1 MGVTIIAQLLREAVL
16 RDVVFRIR
24 TMAVAVSMTLFCAV
38 TLFAQ
43 DGGERVCKVSG
54 IMGSVKVF
62 SAKDKSADVDNVST
76 WADARLNMTL
86 RELDRVATLA
96 ESEVRLETPDGSA
109 VRLKENTVLEL
120 AALKVGGG
128 STNTK
133 LKLID
138 GKLVTN
144 VKKITDGKSTFQ
156 FETPTTLA
164 AVRGTSV
171 EVESRKNHGTTVK
184 TFDGTIEAGAAK
196 SKNRAEVGHYRMVEV
211 PTDGY
216 AENVR
221 QVPSV
226 YKPKTTK
233 LLSEEETAD
242 LTGFTRI
249 ILTYAELEEIKAQ
262 FEKDG
267 IPCGIGSGES
277 DDEMTAR
284 KVSSDAARTELA
296 KGIDT
301 RVERLSESYA
311 QNIDG
316 QAKTIWEEGVRQFTD
331 VSVRGTSV
339 HTTITQYSVKI
350 GRYKVYSLMVMDPR
364 RFKDTFIAATA
375 RQEEFEL
382 RVKKDELMSKMD
394 AAIKAY
400 DTKYH
405 DR

>member
-1 MGVTIIAQLLREAVL
+1 MAIL
-16 RDVVFRIR
+16 RDVTFWASVRLA
-24 TMAVAVSMTLFCAV
+24 AVAGCMVLCFAAASP
-38 TLFAQ
+38 FAQ
-43 DGGERVCKVSG
+43 GGGRVCSVKG
-54 IMGSVKVF
+54 IMGSVKVL
-62 SAKDKSADVDNVST
+62 SAKDKNADADDAST
-76 WADARLNMTL
+76 WADARLNMAL
-86 RELDRVATLA
+86 YENDRVATLA

-120 AALKVGGG
+120 AALTVKGGV
-128 STNTK
+128 TNTK

-171 EVESRKNHGTTVK
+171 EVESRKNRGTTIK

-196 SKNRAEVGHYRMVEV
+196 SKNRAEVGNYRMVEV
-211 PTDGY
+211 PADDY

-221 QVPSV
+221 AVPSN
-226 YKPKTTK
+226 YRPKTTK
-233 LLSEEETAD
+233 LLSEEDAAA
-242 LTGFTRI
+242 LTGFTRV
-249 ILTYAELEEIKAQ
+249 ILTFAELEEIQAQ
-262 FEKDG
+262 FERDG
-267 IPCGIGSGES
+267 IPSGIGVAEAS
-277 DDEMTAR
+277 DEMTAR
-284 KVSSDAARTELA
+284 TVSSDAARTELA

-301 RVERLSESYA
+301 RVERLSEQYS
-311 QNIDG
+311 QNVSG
-316 QAKTIWEEGVRQFTD
+316 EAKRIWEEGVRQFTD

-339 HTTITQYSVKI
+339 HTTITQSSI
-350 GRYKVYSLMVMDPR
+350 SRNRYKVYSLMVMDPR
-364 RFKDTFIAATA
+364 RFKNTFLSSTA

-394 AAIKAY
+394 DAIKAY

>member
-1 MGVTIIAQLLREAVL
+1 MATAVTCI
-16 RDVVFRIR
+16 
-24 TMAVAVSMTLFCAV
+24 LFCTTA
-38 TLFAQ
+38 LFAQ
-43 DGGERVCKVSG
+43 ESVCKVSG
-54 IMGSVKVF
+54 IMGKVKVL
-62 SAKDKSADVDNVST
+62 SAKDKNANADDAST
-76 WADARLNMTL
+76 WPDARLNMTL
-86 RELDRVATLA
+86 REKDVIATLA
-96 ESEVRLETPDGSA
+96 ESEVRLETPDGST

-120 AALKVGGG
+120 ATLAVSGG

-144 VKKITDGKSTFQ
+144 VKKIAGGKSAFE

-164 AVRGTSV
+164 AIRGTSV
-171 EVESRKNHGTTVK
+171 EVESRKKHGTTVK
-184 TFDGTIEAGAAK
+184 TFDGTIEAGAVK
-196 SKNRAEVGHYRMVEV
+196 SQNRSNVGNYQMVEV
-211 PTDGY
+211 PADNY

-221 QVPSV
+221 AVPSV
-226 YKPKTTK
+226 YRPKTTK
-233 LLSEEETAD
+233 LLSEEETAAI
-242 LTGFTRI
+242 TGFTRI

-262 FEKDG
+262 FEQDG

-311 QNIDG
+311 QNISG
-316 QAKTIWEEGVRQFTD
+316 QAKTIWEEGIRQFTD

-339 HTTITQYSVKI
+339 HTTITQYSVQRNKY
-350 GRYKVYSLMVMDPR
+350 RVYSLMVMDPK
-364 RFKDTFIAATA
+364 RFKNTFAAATA

-394 AAIKAY
+394 SAIKAY

>member
-1 MGVTIIAQLLREAVL
+1 MAIL
-16 RDVVFRIR
+16 RDVTFR
-24 TMAVAVSMTLFCAV
+24 AVAVAGCMLFCAAA
-38 TLFAQ
+38 LSAQ
-43 DGGERVCKVSG
+43 GSGERVCSVKG

-62 SAKDKSADVDNVST
+62 SAKDKNASADDPAT
-76 WADARLNMTL
+76 WAAARLNMAL
-86 RELDRVATLA
+86 RESDRVATMA
-96 ESEVRLETPDGSA
+96 ESEVRLETPDGST

-120 AALKVGGG
+120 ATLKAKGGV
-128 STNTK
+128 TNTN

-138 GKLVTN
+138 GNLVTN
-144 VKKITDGKSTFQ
+144 VKKITGSKSTFQ
-156 FETPTTLA
+156 LETPTALA

-171 EVESRKNHGTTVK
+171 EVESRKNQGTAIK
-184 TFDGTIEAGAAK
+184 TFDGKIEAGAAK
-196 SKNRAEVGHYRMVEV
+196 SKKRSDVGNYQMVEI
-211 PTDGY
+211 PADGD

-221 QVPSV
+221 AVPKV

-233 LLSEEETAD
+233 LLSEESAAA
-242 LTGFTRI
+242 LTGFTRV
-249 ILTYAELEEIKAQ
+249 ILTYSELEEVKAM
-262 FEKDG
+262 FERDG
-267 IPCGIGSGES
+267 IPCGIGVGES

-284 KVSSDAARTELA
+284 TVSSDAARTELA

-311 QNIDG
+311 QNVSG
-316 QAKTIWEEGVRQFTD
+316 EAKKIWEEGVRQFTD

-339 HTTITQYSVKI
+339 HTTITQSSI
-350 GRYKVYSLMVMDPR
+350 SRNRYKVYSLMVMDPR
-364 RFKDTFIAATA
+364 RFKNTFLSSTA

-394 AAIKAY
+394 DAIKAY